1 MVADKKRVSLSLS
14 LCAVVSGHTVY
25 SAEELRPESVDR
37 EKVYHSVM
45 HVFFN

>member
-1 MVADKKRVSLSLS
+1 MVADKKRVSLS

-37 EKVYHSVM
+37 EKVYHSVIACI
-45 HVFFN
+45 F